1 LYLTFG
7 EIDMKILLVAL
18 VSLIGLFSIP
28 SHAVDG
34 NIIFSGT
41 VASSC
46 SFTSASAGTLTVSG
60 TSISSASSGTI
71 QVTNNDAG
79 AYDLLVGSTTLST
92 SPSGESISSITATPT
107 VTGVNAGIALP
118 STLTNVGVDTVSV
131 ALTAGTLD
139 AVATAGTYIVT
150 QVITCVTP

>member
-18 VSLIGLFSIP
+18 FSLMGLFSIP
-28 SHAVDG
+28 AHAVDG

-46 SFTSASAGTLTVSG
+46 SFTSASAGTLTISG
-60 TSISSASSGTI
+60 TSISSATAGTI
-71 QVTNNDAG
+71 QVTNNDPA
-79 AYDLLVGSTTLST
+79 AYDLSVGSSTLTTA
-92 SPSGESISSITATPT
+92 PNGEGITSITATPT
-107 VTGVNAGIALP
+107 VTGDNAGITLP
-118 STLTNVGVDTVSV
+118 ATLTNAGVDTVSV

-139 AVATAGTYIVT
+139 AVATAGTYVLT